1 MPAQGRGHGARPGH
15 PLNYTFGGEAL
26 IVAIM
31 SNEKPANCLP
41 IILASQSPRRVDLLR
56 EAGIAFEA
64 VAPACVEPDMNSWA
78 SSPEEFVES
87 AAYQKASS
95 VAERFTDRVILGAD
109 TVVALDGRIYG
120 KPADREDARRILSAL
135 AGVTQDVISGV
146 TILQP
151 SAGRRLTEHDVTRVT
166 MRPMSNEEIEAYLD
180 SGEWEG
186 KAGAYGIQGTADRFV
201 EKVEGSFSNV
211 VGLPVER
218 VLRMLA
224 EFGVRPC
231 V

>member
-1 MPAQGRGHGARPGH
+1 MPNGTCYEAR
-15 PLNYTFGGEAL
+15 
-26 IVAIM
+26 
-31 SNEKPANCLP
+31 P

-64 VAPACVEPDMNSWA
+64 VAPTCVEPDVATWMR
-78 SSPEEFVES
+78 SPEEFVQL
-87 AAYQKASS
+87 AAYQKVSS
-95 VAERFTDRVILGAD
+95 VAERYPDRVILGAD
-109 TVVALDGRIYG
+109 TVVALNGRMYG
-120 KPADREDARRILSAL
+120 KPADRDDARRILSAL
-135 AGVTQDVISGV
+135 AGVTQDVITGV

-151 SAGRRLTEHDVTRVT
+151 AKGRQLVECDVTRVT
-166 MRPMSNEEIEAYLD
+166 MRPMSEEEIEVYLD

-224 EFGVRPC
+224 EFDIRPTYGFSRQPRVSDAQEC
-231 V
+231 E

>member
-1 MPAQGRGHGARPGH
+1 
-15 PLNYTFGGEAL
+15 
-26 IVAIM
+26 M
-31 SNEKPANCLP
+31 SHEVTADSQP

-64 VAPACVEPDMNSWA
+64 VAPTCVEPDANSWA
-78 SSPEEFVES
+78 SGPEEFARL
-87 AAYQKASS
+87 AACRKASS
-95 VAERFTDRVILGAD
+95 VAERYPDRVILGAD

-120 KPADREDARRILSAL
+120 KPADRDDARRILSAL
-135 AGVTQDVISGV
+135 AGVTQDVITGV

-151 SAGRRLTEHDVTRVT
+151 AKGRQLAECDVTRVT
-166 MRPMSNEEIEAYLD
+166 MRPMSDEEIEAYLD

-186 KAGAYGIQGTADRFV
+186 KAGAYGIQGTADQYV

-224 EFGVRPC
+224 EFDIRPTLGPSPAR
-231 V
+231 

>member
-1 MPAQGRGHGARPGH
+1 
-15 PLNYTFGGEAL
+15 
-26 IVAIM
+26 M
-31 SNEKPANCLP
+31 SNEKPANCRP

-56 EAGIAFEA
+56 AAGVAFEA
-64 VAPACVEPDMNSWA
+64 VAPECAEPDMDSWPF
-78 SSPEEFVES
+78 SPEEFVQS
-87 AAYQKASS
+87 AAYQKACS
-95 VAERFTDRVILGAD
+95 VAERFADRVILAAD

-120 KPADREDARRILSAL
+120 KPADRDDARRILSAL

-151 SAGRRLTEHDVTRVT
+151 ASGKRLTEHDVTRVT
-166 MRPMSNEEIEAYLD
+166 MRPMSSEEIEAYLD

-224 EFGVRPC
+224 EFDIRPC
-231 V
+231 A

>member
-1 MPAQGRGHGARPGH
+1 MPDDNSFRFQ
-15 PLNYTFGGEAL
+15 
-26 IVAIM
+26 
-31 SNEKPANCLP
+31 P

-64 VAPACVEPDMNSWA
+64 VAPACVEPDMNSWPF
-78 SSPEEFVES
+78 SPEEFVES
-87 AAYQKASS
+87 AAYQKACSI
-95 VAERFTDRVILGAD
+95 AERFPDRVILGAD

-151 SAGRRLTEHDVTRVT
+151 ATGRRLTEHDVTRVT
-166 MRPMSNEEIEAYLD
+166 MRPMSDEEIEAYLD

-224 EFGVRPC
+224 EFEVRPS
-231 V
+231 VGPSL